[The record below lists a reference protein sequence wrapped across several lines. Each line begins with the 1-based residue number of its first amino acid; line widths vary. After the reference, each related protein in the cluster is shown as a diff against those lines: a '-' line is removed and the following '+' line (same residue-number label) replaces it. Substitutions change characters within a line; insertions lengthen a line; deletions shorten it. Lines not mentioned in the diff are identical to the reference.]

1 MFTILSIYIRLL
13 LLGATGYSITQILI
27 PISKKRKKEIKESLK
42 HFIKDKKINNSLGD
56 KPFIEDIE
64 LFEWGFKAI
73 IDISK
78 VTGYEDIEKH
88 QDYIK
93 QLFRASQVD
102 ISNNEGKVIIE
113 VINREI
119 EDLEYRF
126 IKLSSTTLLL
136 GYDRKGEAITVDMK
150 KTPHIGVQGTSNTG
164 KSKMVELALRNLR
177 DVEIVLLNCFSD
189 DFTTINT
196 RRINGNENIL
206 AFLNSIIYEPYI
218 RKKPLYLILDEL
230 NVLGKDKKINQAII
244 DILAQARHFNIYLI
258 ALGQTLLKEN
268 CPYKHL
274 FNVRITFRAID
285 KSSISAFLGCTIEN
299 TKLNQREFICYS
311 DSVYRGKS
319 YLNIIKRDQLK

>member
-1 MFTILSIYIRLL
+1 MLLILSIYIRLL
-13 LLGATGYSITQILI
+13 LLGVIGYSITQILM
-27 PISKKRKKEIKESLK
+27 PVSKKRKRKIKEGLK
-42 HFIKDKKINNSLGD
+42 HFIEDKKIMNSLGN

-64 LFEWGFKAI
+64 LFEWGFKAT

-93 QLFRASQVD
+93 QLFRAYEINV
-102 ISNNEGKVIIE
+102 SNEEGKVIIE

-119 EDLEYRF
+119 DDLEYSF
-126 IKLSSTTLLL
+126 IELPSTTIVL
-136 GYDRKGEAITVDMK
+136 GYDRKGEPIMVDMK

-164 KSKMVELALRNLR
+164 KSKMVELALSNLKN
-177 DVEIVLLNCFSD
+177 VELVLLNCFND
-189 DFTTINT
+189 DFTSIKA

-206 AFLNSIIYEPYI
+206 VFLKGLVLNPYV
-218 RKKPLYLILDEL
+218 RKRPLYLVLDEL
-230 NVLGKDKKINQAII
+230 NVLGKDKKINEAII
-244 DILAQARHFNIYLI
+244 DILAQARHYNIYLI

-274 FNVRITFRAID
+274 FNVRVTFRAID
-285 KSSISAFLGCTIEN
+285 KSSISAFLGCTVEN

-311 DSVYRGKS
+311 DNVYRGKS
-319 YLNIIKRDQLK
+319 YLMKLKTDQLE